1 MGGVFIR
8 GLPRSVLE
16 ELKELTGAKTYAEAI
31 DMLMNDVYG
40 ENSRIIIMNQDLIEK
55 LKELALMVDE
65 EEYKGLKR
73 VVLLFLIYLKK
84 SLLAAELD
92 LVEQLYRTEE
102 DDEWRKLLVE
112 ILAKHLKKRYGKKK
126 MEEVIRT

>member
-1 MGGVFIR
+1 M
-8 GLPRSVLE
+8 PRSVLE